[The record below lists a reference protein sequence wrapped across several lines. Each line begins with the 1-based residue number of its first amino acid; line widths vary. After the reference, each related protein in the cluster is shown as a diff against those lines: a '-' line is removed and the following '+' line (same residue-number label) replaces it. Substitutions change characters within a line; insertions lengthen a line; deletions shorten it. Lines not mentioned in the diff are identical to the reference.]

1 MTTNYDRATTA
12 IGAWIDDNLP
22 HDEALFGADE
32 GIAEV
37 LANDNLIT
45 ADIVVLD
52 KDDRDFVIDTLNSN
66 ILNAQLYSQTGMVD
80 AWKAAANAF
89 IAHTTTTTDN
99 NTSEH

>member
-1 MTTNYDRATTA
+1 MTTNYDHATDV
-12 IGAWIDDNLP
+12 IGNWINNNLP

-37 LANDNLIT
+37 LADDNLIT
-45 ADIVVLD
+45 ADVVVLD

-66 ILNAQLYSQTGMVD
+66 IHNAQFHSQTRMFD
-80 AWKAAANAF
+80 AWSAAANAF

-99 NTSEH
+99 TSER